1 MSWAQHA
8 KNGLPSFD
16 GFEISSRIHD
26 PKQLAAWKVETS
38 NDGTVFR
45 ALYRGRLLDE
55 AFKDG
60 WSGKTLAEVTPPS
73 LQVAIISASEHCAN
87 TGNAVF
93 TILRTYDSAGY
104 AIDLERLLLPFGN
117 DGRVDLILASLQLI
131 SLQGTVDRRNVVDNF
146 EAQYEGVLAVSI
158 AAGSMITPRA
168 DFAHHQAAVG
178 DARATPRE
186 SLGDLLEQGF
196 CGSSLRALA
205 VNSGARKASFVED
218 GGLISYG
225 PSIVPRPDMSAST
238 LAARCTSHF
247 TNISAGCPCFV
258 QKRSSTL

>member
-1 MSWAQHA
+1 MSQRGLAMSWAQHA

-16 GFEISSRIHD
+16 GFEINSRVHD
-26 PKQLAAWKVETS
+26 PKQLAAWKVETN

-55 AFKDG
+55 AFMDG

-73 LQVAIISASEHCAN
+73 LQVSIISASEHCAN

-131 SLQGTVDRRNVVDNF
+131 SLQGTVDRRGVVDNF
-146 EAQYEGVLAVSI
+146 EAQYEDVLAVSI
-158 AAGSMITPRA
+158 SAGSMESPLRLTLHTIKQQAEMLVPR
-168 DFAHHQAAVG
+168 QG
-178 DARATPRE
+178 E
-186 SLGDLLEQGF
+186 SLGDLLERD
-196 CGSSLRALA
+196 LRVITESTRGQL
-205 VNSGARKASFVED
+205 GRKE
-218 GGLISYG
+218 G
-225 PSIVPRPDMSAST
+225 
-238 LAARCTSHF
+238 
-247 TNISAGCPCFV
+247 
-258 QKRSSTL
+258 